1 MRLTVAQVNLL
12 WRYFMFRLPTRDA
25 VAVALL
31 TLSGGWFNP
40 RLTRDRGTYGPPP
53 TARLRK
59 AKTKKRGRGH

>member
-1 MRLTVAQVNLL
+1 
-12 WRYFMFRLPTRDA
+12 MFRLPTRDA